1 MPRDLVRVPPL
12 RPSFL
17 TFEKDVETILR
28 KLFIESQPYS
38 NDLKKLL
45 YISASDVLDKSY
57 TEEMSKVSLATLI
70 KEEYIMLRPKISQE
84 EFEVEKSNI
93 LISFDKFMKSPINP
107 EFRSCSVYF
116 DILCNFKNWDLGNYR
131 IRPLKIAGLIDSI
144 LDNSR
149 LSGIGTFQFMHC
161 NETLYDEHVGGY
173 TLAFRAVY
181 GEEDSIP
188 RAEVI

>member
-57 TEEMSKVSLATLI
+57 AEEMS
-70 KEEYIMLRPKISQE
+70 KISQE

-149 LSGIGTFQFMHC
+149 VSGIGTFQFMHC